1 MSGEGGSGSCS
12 DSLLVSSPRA
22 GAEVDASTASG
33 SAKTQG
39 SEHQES
45 YKLMWHIWQAHA
57 ATAQGGALC
66 HHITWLKGKR
76 GLCKQGQK
84 TKRPCC
90 FTPALELS
98 HETDTADDA
107 CFCRCDVTTSH
118 SIETREQ

>member
-45 YKLMWHIWQAHA
+45 YRYLQVDVAHMA
-57 ATAQGGALC
+57 GTCSNCTRGGFVSSHNMAEGQTWPVQTRSENEEAL
-66 HHITWLKGKR
+66 L
-76 GLCKQGQK
+76 
-84 TKRPCC
+84 
-90 FTPALELS
+90 F
-98 HETDTADDA
+98 
-107 CFCRCDVTTSH
+107 H
-118 SIETREQ
+118 SCS